1 VGKTA
6 IAEGLAR
13 RIVEMMCRTYSKMLM
28 YIRWTWSLLAGTKY
42 RGDFDNA

>member
-13 RIVEMMCRTYSKMLM
+13 RIVEGQVPE
-28 YIRWTWSLLAGTKY
+28 ILA
-42 RGDFDNA
+42 RCQV